1 MRVLPIMEMTL
12 RPAFPEKNIE
22 EFVRFLKESS
32 RVIFEW
38 FTFETHKRSFISA
51 FSICVTV
58 P

>member
-1 MRVLPIMEMTL
+1 MEMTL
-12 RPAFPEKNIE
+12 RPAFLEKNIE
-22 EFVRFLKESS
+22 EFVRFLEESS

-38 FTFETHKRSFISA
+38 FTFERQRSFISV

>member
-1 MRVLPIMEMTL
+1 MEMTL

-22 EFVRFLKESS
+22 EFVRFLEESS

-38 FTFETHKRSFISA
+38 FTFETDKRSFISV